1 MSATSGIGRVLAPEG
16 RVNQVMLT
24 ILQHVQSSVLLLVSL
39 IPAFAFHALVGW
51 QATHLALWLGVLA
64 LLPAGPGLFASLAVS
79 RDFLIEG
86 SYPGHG
92 VRRFVA
98 AYRRGIGELGQWWLV
113 VSLVGLLLAYN
124 LALYG
129 SSDAVFAV
137 ALVGLAALLA
147 LSVGVSCAAMLA
159 PGSRWLALL
168 ASVGSACL
176 RRPHVLLSWVF
187 LTLLVGGSVYLPV
200 VGMSLPLIAPG
211 LAACAILV
219 VNASTG
225 FDASIQKAMPHVDE

>member
-16 RVNQVMLT
+16 RVNRVMLS
-24 ILQHVQSSVLLLVSL
+24 ILQHVQASVLLMVAL

-64 LLPAGPGLFASLAVS
+64 LLPAGPGLFALHTVS
-79 RDFLIEG
+79 RAFLLEG

-98 AYRRGIGELGQWWLV
+98 AYGRGVAGLWQWWLV
-113 VSLVGLLLAYN
+113 VALVGLLLAYN

-129 SSDAVFAV
+129 ASDAVLAL

-147 LSVGVSCAAMLA
+147 LSIGVSCAAFVA
-159 PGSRWLALL
+159 PGHGWLSLL
-168 ASVGSACL
+168 AAVGSAGL

-187 LTLLVGGSVYLPV
+187 LALLVGGSVYLPV
-200 VGMSLPLIAPG
+200 VGVSLPLIAPG

-219 VNASTG
+219 VNAATG
-225 FDASIQKAMPHVDE
+225 FDTSIQKALDE